1 MPRELIFDL
10 LEIFLAHH
18 PRLSEL
24 NIHPLRHFQRNSKCD
39 LIWRSAFKIHSRLNS
54 ALEGLNGN
62 NFTVTRMRLT
72 KNYVGCFFVPRNLDR
87 FLPPVWNERGGLKSF
102 GWLRRS
108 LRCSKR
114 SCFQD

>member
-72 KNYVGCFFVPRNLDR
+72 KNYVGC
-87 FLPPVWNERGGLKSF
+87 
-102 GWLRRS
+102 
-108 LRCSKR
+108 
-114 SCFQD
+114 